1 MTKPELRAELKLTLS
16 KLSPEAWRRGAE
28 GVSARLGAVIDGVP
42 ARTVMF
48 FFPIAGEV
56 DVGAAAEGCLARGV
70 RVCLPRAD
78 WDGRVITP
86 RLVERWGENL
96 SVGRFGIREPA
107 ESAPAVDLADLDLIV
122 VPGLGFDA
130 AGGRLGRG
138 GGFYDRFLSRP
149 GVRAWKVAVGL
160 DEQVVVPPLAI
171 PREAWDVGMDAL
183 VTPTRTLV
191 FSAFDGPGSPPTPPT
206 AH

>member
-1 MTKPELRAELKLTLS
+1 MTKSELRSRLKATLNN
-16 KLSPEAWRRGAE
+16 LSPEDWRRGAE
-28 GVSARLGAVIDGVP
+28 GVCTRLGAVIEG
-42 ARTVMF
+42 AGAGTVMF
-48 FFPIAGEV
+48 FFPTPGEV
-56 DVGAAAEGCLARGV
+56 DVGAAAVAAMGRGV
-70 RVCLPRAD
+70 RVCLPRAG
-78 WDGRVITP
+78 WDDSTIVPKQVTG
-86 RLVERWGENL
+86 WGENL
-96 SVGRFGIREPA
+96 SVTRHGIREPA
-107 ESAPAVDLADLDLIV
+107 ESAPSVDLADLDLIV

-160 DEQVVVPPLAI
+160 DEQVVDSV

-191 FSAFDGPGSPPTPPT
+191 FNTPT